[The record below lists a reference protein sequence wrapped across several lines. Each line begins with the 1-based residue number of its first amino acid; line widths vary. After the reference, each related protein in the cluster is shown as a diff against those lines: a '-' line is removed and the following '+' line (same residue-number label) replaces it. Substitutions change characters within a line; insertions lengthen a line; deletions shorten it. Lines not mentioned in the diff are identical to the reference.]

1 LATGEKPS
9 GDLIEESENPMKITM
24 FHSSMLRVAVLAIG
38 ATALNALPALAQD
51 PSAPPPPQDQA
62 GPRQGGPGGM
72 RGNQVEFLTKKLNL
86 TPDQVTQV
94 KAIDAD
100 AMSQMKA
107 LREDTSIA
115 GQDKRAKMMDIHK
128 ASQDKIRAL
137 LTDDQKTK
145 FDALQTQMRERRG
158 NHGGGDGPPPA
169 PPTAPQP

>member
-1 LATGEKPS
+1 MMWEG
-9 GDLIEESENPMKITM
+9 ENPMKMTI
-24 FHSSMLRVAVLAIG
+24 FRSYVLRVAVLAIG
-38 ATALNALPALAQD
+38 ATALSTLPAMAQD
-51 PSAPPPPQDQA
+51 PPAPPQGQA
-62 GPRQGGPGGM
+62 GPEHGGQG

-107 LREDTSIA
+107 LREDTSVA
-115 GQDKRAKMMDIHK
+115 GSDKRTKMMDIHK

-145 FDALQTQMRERRG
+145 FDALQAQMKERRG
-158 NHGGGDGPPPA
+158 NRGGGDEPPP
-169 PPTAPQP
+169 PPPSTPQQ